1 MHGDRYANT
10 YLPSQKWIA
19 MRPADVPCS
28 LWPSPQRKMKR
39 NTGEQMRHKTGLTAI
54 LIALTA
60 TSAPAHNGAT
70 GVVLER
76 MKGMSAMRDVMRDL
90 APIIQGAAPYDA
102 LAISE
107 GGYLIAA
114 HSGETMRAL
123 FPENSLSGVTY
134 AKPNIWAEW
143 QEFAALADDLRIYG
157 EKLTSTASIGLEL
170 PPPAPLAEDET
181 AAPDP
186 QIQRSRKIARLLGYS
201 ASGRGETALAEA
213 DLVLANSA
221 EYGAEAVFTKISG
234 TCSACHARFRT
245 GRN

>member
-1 MHGDRYANT
+1 MHLTDG
-10 YLPSQKWIA
+10 
-19 MRPADVPCS
+19 
-28 LWPSPQRKMKR
+28 LWPSRPCQLRKTQ
-39 NTGEQMRHKTGLTAI
+39 NTGEQMRQTTGL
-54 LIALTA
+54 IAVGIAMAA

-76 MKGMSAMRDVMRDL
+76 MKGMTAMREIMRDL
-90 APIIQGAAPYDA
+90 SPIIQGSAPYDA

-114 HSGETMRAL
+114 HSGDTMRAL

-134 AKPNIWAEW
+134 AKPNIWTEW
-143 QEFAALADDLRIYG
+143 QEFSALADDLRIYG
-157 EKLTSTASIGLEL
+157 EKLTSSASIGQEL
-170 PPPAPLAEDET
+170 PPPAPLAEGET

-201 ASGRGETALAEA
+201 VQGRGKTALAET
-213 DLVLANSA
+213 DLMSANST
-221 EYGAEAVFTKISG
+221 EYGAEAIFAKISS
-234 TCSACHARFRT
+234 TCSACHAKFRT